1 MWRSVLEFLAT
12 LQAVCH
18 FCTILYQFCRL
29 RELYF
34 PASFVKHQ
42 RTDSALSETLLV
54 PSVAHCQKF
63 PPAGLHRF
71 HEQIKQ
77 ILCRFQIDHEQLIMM
92 TLLVDV
98 RLVTPDRDSGPAAR
112 QASWHKFLQTLLNLH
127 ILRLQDGTEI
137 MRIPFSI
144 FSWDHVEIYRLLP
157 E

>member
-42 RTDSALSETLLV
+42 KTDSALSETLLV
-54 PSVAHCQKF
+54 PSVTHCQRF

-71 HEQIKQ
+71 HKHIKR
-77 ILCRFQIDHEQLIMM
+77 ILCRFQIDHERLIMM
-92 TLLVDV
+92 TLWWMYGLYFG
-98 RLVTPDRDSGPAAR
+98 SG
-112 QASWHKFLQTLLNLH
+112 LNLH
-127 ILRLQDGTEI
+127 ILRRQDGTETL
-137 MRIPFSI
+137 RISFSI
-144 FSWDHVEIYRLLP
+144 FSWDHVEILQIVA
-157 E
+157 